1 MSIVVFEEITL
12 SVIESSDHGS
22 LLSSKDT
29 ALGYGCSEATI
40 RNNLKN
46 HKDELIEGK
55 HFIIDRSYKN
65 TPKTM
70 WTLEGVYMLGFFIKS
85 EQAKTFRMYVSKL
98 LTELRNGNATVIGQE
113 QYTLLKE
120 TVIQQNAQ
128 IAQLTIELKSKPK
141 RLPPPSIDNTL
152 KQTLIKVHD
161 GYHRI
166 LITCSPIDM
175 IKELSGMTCLFQ
187 LIGSTLGDGKNLNTQ
202 TKAGHAYWG
211 DINKI
216 QRPKLLK

>member
-1 MSIVVFEEITL
+1 MSIIVFEEITL

-22 LLSSKDT
+22 ILSSKDT

-98 LTELRNGNATVIGQE
+98 LTELRSGNATIISQE
-113 QYTLLKE
+113 QYDLLKE
-120 TVIQQNAQ
+120 TIIQQNAQ
-128 IAQLTIELKSKPK
+128 IAQLTIELKAKPK
-141 RLPPPSIDNTL
+141 RLPPKPKIS
-152 KQTLIKVHD
+152 
-161 GYHRI
+161 
-166 LITCSPIDM
+166 
-175 IKELSGMTCLFQ
+175 LSESNLLLD
-187 LIGSTLGDGKNLNTQ
+187 LIGQIAREIDEDERIEEIKRKRREKKKRFFYAFVKSMNHSGITEQ
-202 TKAGHAYWG
+202 S
-211 DINKI
+211 
-216 QRPKLLK
+216 QRRSEEF